1 MARKIV
7 TGSQLTL
14 FPEDMFYVSQRDA
27 AIHLNINTRII
38 NYWETQELLHPEL
51 ARPKGGKGRKYTP
64 NDMMELRFIK
74 GMIVD
79 QGYTIPSLKEKLEK
93 LESPYYYNPED
104 MFWDLREKQWK
115 TREAIAQAV
124 VRKSEK
130 KLKEAL
136 GHYYE
141 RLELPVDRLDKKKKE
156 EFVQTLLEIIR
167 TTVEKS

>member
-1 MARKIV
+1 MPRKV
-7 TGSQLTL
+7 LTGSQLTL
-14 FPEDMFYVSQRDA
+14 FPDDIFYVSQRDA

-64 NDMMELRFIK
+64 NDMVELRFIK

-104 MFWDLREKQWK
+104 MFWDLHDKQWK
-115 TREAIAQAV
+115 TREGIAQTVA
-124 VRKSEK
+124 RKAEK

-136 GHYYE
+136 GHFYDN
-141 RLELPVDRLDKKKKE
+141 LELPEDKKKKE
-156 EFVQTLLEIIR
+156 EFVQTLLETIK
-167 TTVEKS
+167 TSLGKS

>member
-1 MARKIV
+1 MSRKVI
-7 TGSQLTL
+7 TGSQLPL
-14 FPEDMFYVSQRDA
+14 FPDDIFYVSQRDA

-64 NDMMELRFIK
+64 NDMVELRFIK
-74 GMIVD
+74 GMVID
-79 QGYTIPSLKEKLEK
+79 QGYAIPSLKEKLEK

-104 MFWDLREKQWK
+104 LFWDLRDKQWK
-115 TREAIAQAV
+115 TREGIAQVA

-136 GHYYE
+136 SHFYE
-141 RLELPVDRLDKKKKE
+141 KLELPVDKKKKE
-156 EFVQTLLEIIR
+156 EFVHTLLEIIK
-167 TTVEKS
+167 TALEKP

>member
-1 MARKIV
+1 MARKVI
-7 TGSQLTL
+7 TGSQLPL
-14 FPEDMFYVSQRDA
+14 FPDDIFYVSQRDA

-64 NDMMELRFIK
+64 NDMVELRFIK

-79 QGYTIPSLKEKLEK
+79 QGYTIPALKEKLEK

-104 MFWDLREKQWK
+104 LFWDLRDKQWK
-115 TREAIAQAV
+115 TREGIAQVA

-136 GHYYE
+136 SHLYE
-141 RLELPVDRLDKKKKE
+141 KLELPVDKKKKE
-156 EFVQTLLEIIR
+156 EFVHTLLEIIR
-167 TTVEKS
+167 TSLEKT